1 MQKRRNVLI
10 LAPTKFE
17 ADPRHEDWAVSF
29 VENGYDVSL
38 FEFIGI
44 NPYPVSNQ
52 NKKRLGFKSERREY
66 ESWELISSEASIA
79 FANEVAN
86 SFAINS
92 SKPVLA
98 TEVLGKFMNELNS
111 KNSFTH
117 DYYLQQFLRM
127 FAAVQ
132 NALLDFENPPE
143 IVIAN
148 DLISAFSSLGVLGS
162 QTKVFYDAQEIFTEM
177 IFDTVTGPI
186 SNREREFWVD
196 LETSLCKLVSSVV
209 TVSPGIAELYQV
221 RHQTT
226 CHVIPNFQRI
236 PNGNEGTE
244 KTLKILSHNDPVKFV
259 YMGGAAAHRGIDEL
273 IANWNI
279 SSTDG
284 NLSLYIPDSGPARQL
299 RDNLETKI
307 SKNPGIS
314 ITWEAPVH
322 ESAMRS
328 TLRTYDVGIIP
339 YNYPYPYSHCSPNK
353 LGQYISEGLAVLANE
368 QPFVAGVVR
377 EHDIGRVFDWN
388 LPGSFDSESKK
399 MINRENLGDQ
409 MRNSRNA
416 FVTAVN
422 WNYYFSKWRED
433 VEIQQFDHIT
443 CEGVPIREL
452 RSEETTSLIEIFD
465 NQYQSIAKRLVNTA
479 VRMGV
484 YENKSLRLLVIKS
497 LNAPFIGRPVRRL
510 LRTFL

>member
-1 MQKRRNVLI
+1 MQKTRNVLI
-10 LAPTKFE
+10 LSPIKFE

-29 VENGYDVSL
+29 VENGYNVSL

-52 NKKRLGFKSERREY
+52 NKQRLGFKCERRDY
-66 ESWELISSEASIA
+66 ESWKLISTEASFA
-79 FANEVAN
+79 FASDVASN
-86 SFAINS
+86 FAIS
-92 SKPVLA
+92 SSRPSMA
-98 TEVLGKFMNELNS
+98 TEVLGNFMNEFNS

-127 FAAVQ
+127 FASVQ
-132 NALLDFENPPE
+132 KILLDLENPPE

-148 DLISAFSSLGVLGS
+148 DLISAFSSLGLFGS
-162 QTKVFYDAQEIFTEM
+162 HTKVFYDAQEIFTEM

-196 LETSLCKLVSSVV
+196 LETSLCNLVSSVV

-226 CHVIPNFQRI
+226 CHIIPNFQRI
-236 PNGNEGTE
+236 PNDNVGIDKSE
-244 KTLKILSHNDPVKFV
+244 KILSHNDPVKFV

-273 IANWNI
+273 IDNWNI

-299 RDNLETKI
+299 RDDLETKI

-314 ITWEAPVH
+314 ITWEDPVH

-328 TLRTYDVGIIP
+328 TLRMYDVGIIP
-339 YNYPYPYSHCSPNK
+339 YNYPYPYCHCSPNK

-388 LPGSFDSESKK
+388 LPMSFDSEAKK
-399 MINRENLGDQ
+399 MISRKDLGDQ

-416 FVTAVN
+416 FATTAN
-422 WNYYFSKWRED
+422 WNYFFSKWLQE
-433 VEIQQFDHIT
+433 VEVQQFDYIK
-443 CEGVPIREL
+443 CKGVPISEL
-452 RSEETTSLIEIFD
+452 RSVENASLKEFFD
-465 NQYQSIAKRLVNTA
+465 NQNKSITKRLVNTF

-484 YENKSLRLLVIKS
+484 SESKTLRLLVIKS
-497 LNAPFIGRPVRRL
+497 LNAPFIGRAVRRL
-510 LRTFL
+510 LRAFL